1 MKAKWK
7 IRVGLRE
14 CKTFYGQTEE
24 EQMLPFLP
32 REGDVFWMSDDCQ
45 DRLEKRVLKCRKQ
58 HCDCGEGCPF
68 ISDGEPDLYNQ
79 VIVHE
84 VLFNVEHHE
93 VRITL
98 RDDSNIIWNQH
109 E

>member
-1 MKAKWK
+1 MADWK
-7 IRVGLRE
+7 IRIGLRE
-14 CKTFYGQTEE
+14 CKTFYDQTEE

-32 REGDVFWMSDDCQ
+32 RKGDVFWMSVDCQ

-58 HCDCGEGCPF
+58 HCDCGDGCPF
-68 ISDGEPDLYNQ
+68 ISDGEPDLNNQ

-84 VLFNVEHHE
+84 VYFNVPCHI
-93 VRITL
+93 VKIIL
-98 RDDSNIIWNQH
+98 RDDSNILWDQH

>member
-1 MKAKWK
+1 MEDWK
-7 IRVGLRE
+7 IKVGLWE
-14 CKTFYGQTEE
+14 CKNMYGLTEKE
-24 EQMLPFLP
+24 EMLPFLP
-32 REGDVFWMSDDCQ
+32 RVGDVFWMSDDCQ

-98 RDDSNIIWNQH
+98 RDDSNIIWNLH